1 MALVAL
7 VVDQDV
13 SHNDALSELLDA
25 LGFDCV
31 VCRTVEEV
39 DQHSGD
45 QGYDVAFLSLQDGGA
60 GARAALQL
68 RAVQQAQEIIL
79 MNEVDEPELVTRLI
93 GKGATY
99 FFCKPF
105 DERFLRDLLTDVA
118 SELTADPNVEE
129 ADHCTIDQFGLIRGS
144 SKPMLKLYRT
154 MRKVAQ
160 TDTSVLVTGESGSG
174 KELVVQTLHMF
185 SNRAERELVAMNCAT
200 IPKELFESELFGH
213 EKGSFSGAV
222 SQHRGYFERAHQGT
236 LFLDELTEM
245 PIDLQAKLLRV
256 LELGTFRRVGG
267 EKELSSD
274 VRIVAASNRDPEEA
288 IAQNL
293 LREDL
298 YYRVSRFP
306 IHIPPLRDRGGD
318 RVGLARYFLNEL
330 NQEHDRRVVLEESAE
345 RRINEYDWPGNVRE
359 LQGAIERAFI
369 LADGAIE
376 AHTLGELEGVATR
389 QDYIKVPPTSSIDE
403 VERQLI
409 FAALEEFEQD
419 KQRAADSLGISLK
432 TLYNRLNSYEAS

>member
-1 MALVAL
+1 M
-7 VVDQDV
+7 
-13 SHNDALSELLDA
+13 
-25 LGFDCV
+25 
-31 VCRTVEEV
+31 
-39 DQHSGD
+39 
-45 QGYDVAFLSLQDGGA
+45 
-60 GARAALQL
+60 
-68 RAVQQAQEIIL
+68 
-79 MNEVDEPELVTRLI
+79 
-93 GKGATY
+93 
-99 FFCKPF
+99 
-105 DERFLRDLLTDVA
+105 
-118 SELTADPNVEE
+118 
-129 ADHCTIDQFGLIRGS
+129 
-144 SKPMLKLYRT
+144 
-154 MRKVAQ
+154 
-160 TDTSVLVTGESGSG
+160 
-174 KELVVQTLHMF
+174 QTLHMF

-222 SQHRGYFERAHQGT
+222 SQHRGYFERTHQGT